1 MWITTCGKSG
11 YGCAAT
17 IFYRQLGYTSRM
29 GMPRLPR
36 FDFSRFALHRSGWRW
51 LLPVLPLLL
60 VLTVLLSLVWLPL
73 KAQKLESEERQE
85 QLIADTLWVEQALR
99 FQLTRDEDALRQFG
113 ADLASGKLVAA
124 DFRNRLGP
132 LLRSNHELRRVA
144 WLDSNG
150 QILAASD
157 EPSSGTANLP
167 NESAATADR
176 ARRTGVALYSPPT
189 PASGLQSAT
198 LMDYHLP
205 LYDTSGPRGSLVAT
219 YSTASM
225 LEEMVP
231 WWFAQDNEIT
241 LTGSDDNVIERRAA
255 GGAGRGVYTHTHALD
270 LPGANLTLRTNS
282 LKVAPKLFPNLLVG
296 AVIALALA
304 LLASLVALW
313 RDINRRLAVESALRQ
328 QVSFRTAMENSL
340 VTGLRARDLDGRVT
354 YVNPAFCQMVG
365 TQADDLLGRRPP
377 MPYWAPEAM
386 AEYQQRFSQVLAGTI
401 TPQGFETIFQRASG
415 KRFPVLIFE
424 SPLVDASGRQTGWMG
439 SILDISDRKRIEELN
454 RLQQEKLQASARLA
468 SMGEIASTVAHELN
482 QPLAAI
488 SSYTTGALNI
498 LQTSLA
504 NGTGVDA
511 GALQLALEKASAQA
525 QRAGQII
532 RSVHAFVKQRE
543 PAREAVS
550 VEALIDGVV
559 SLIELQAHKF
569 FVVLQFSVAPNL
581 PPVLADRVLIEQVLL
596 NLTRNAIEAMQDVA
610 PLRRVLRVAAVR
622 ELASSADGAG
632 AAVQIAVIDRGH
644 GISPEIG
651 ERLFSPFFSTK
662 AEGMGMGLNICR
674 TAIEFHGGRLAYRNN
689 PDGGTIFEFTLPTTV
704 AANTPSAQAPAVV
717 RPD

>member
-1 MWITTCGKSG
+1 
-11 YGCAAT
+11 
-17 IFYRQLGYTSRM
+17 
-29 GMPRLPR
+29 MPRLRLSAIARLGLARP
-36 FDFSRFALHRSGWRW
+36 GWRW
-51 LLPVLPLLL
+51 LLPLLTALL
-60 VLTVLLSLVWLPL
+60 VIAVLLSLVWLPL
-73 KAQKLESEERQE
+73 KAQRLESTERQE
-85 QLIADTLWVEQALR
+85 QLIADTLWVEQAIR
-99 FQLTRDEDALRQFG
+99 FQFARDEDALRQLG
-113 ADLASGKLVAA
+113 AELASG
-124 DFRNRLGP
+124 RLTAPDLQARLAP
-132 LLRSNHELRRVA
+132 LLRTNHELRRVA
-144 WLDSNG
+144 WIGDNG

-157 EPSSGTANLP
+157 EPVSGPPGLAS
-167 NESAATADR
+167 ESAAAADR
-176 ARRTGVALYSPPT
+176 ARRTGIASYSQ
-189 PASGLQSAT
+189 PAATGGLQTST
-198 LMDYHLP
+198 LLEYHVP
-205 LYDTSGPRGSLVAT
+205 LFDSGRYRGSLVAS
-219 YSTASM
+219 YSTALI

-241 LTGSDDNVIERRAA
+241 LSGGDDNVIERRAA
-255 GGAGRGVYTHTHALD
+255 GGAGRGIYTHAHALD

-282 LKVAPKLFPNLLVG
+282 IKVAPKLFPNLLVG
-296 AVIALALA
+296 AVVALALA

-313 RDINRRLAVESALRQ
+313 RDINRRLAVEGALRQ

-365 TQADDLLGRRPP
+365 TQADELLGRLPP

-386 AEYQQRFSQVLAGTI
+386 AEYQQRFSEVLAGTI

-439 SILDISDRKRIEELN
+439 SILDISDRKRVEELN
-454 RLQQEKLQASARLA
+454 RQQQEKLQTSARLA

-498 LQTSLA
+498 LHASIASGNPVNAAALEM
-504 NGTGVDA
+504 
-511 GALQLALEKASAQA
+511 ALQKASSQA

-543 PAREAVS
+543 TVREAVP
-550 VEALIDGVV
+550 VQALIDGVV
-559 SLIELQAHKF
+559 SLIELQAQKF
-569 FVVLQFSVAPNL
+569 FVGLQFVVAPQL
-581 PPVLADRVLIEQVLL
+581 PPILADRVLIEQVLL

-610 PLRRVLRVAAVR
+610 PVRRILRISAMR
-622 ELASSADGAG
+622 EPVG
-632 AAVQIAVIDRGH
+632 AAEGGHATVLIAVTDQGH
-644 GISPEIG
+644 GIAADIG

-674 TAIEFHGGRLAYRNN
+674 TAIEFHGGRLTHRDN
-689 PDGGTIFEFTLPTTV
+689 PGGGTIFEFTLPTAVLPATDRNSLP
-704 AANTPSAQAPAVV
+704 ASA
-717 RPD
+717 